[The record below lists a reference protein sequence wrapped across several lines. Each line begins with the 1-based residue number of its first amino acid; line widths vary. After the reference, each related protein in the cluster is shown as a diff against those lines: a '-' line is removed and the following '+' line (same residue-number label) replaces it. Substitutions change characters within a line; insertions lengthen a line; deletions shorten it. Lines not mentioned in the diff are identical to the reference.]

1 MKKKINIKSIGY
13 VLMMLT
19 MLLGFSACN
28 NEDDV
33 MDIFND
39 KTWKLSR
46 ITTEKGKEQFYQGLW
61 SNEAEEKASRELLKI
76 TENFTLNFNCADVNG
91 EVTGTVSAHAV
102 KANISD
108 AILKIDGKEHTI
120 SISGK
125 AYGSARAPPA
135 PAPPRGLSPVFKYA
149 TSWQKYSSAACSMF
163 SSTKGTCTTSPST
176 LKTEIQQKSWDLQ
189 PAKFS

>member
-1 MKKKINIKSIGY
+1 MKKRINIKSIGY
-13 VLMMLT
+13 ALMMLT

-33 MDIFND
+33 MEIFND

-125 AYGSARAPPA
+125 AYGSESDKLAKVFIS
-135 PAPPRGLSPVFKYA
+135 GLFNVFKY
-149 TSWQKYSSAACSMF
+149 
-163 SSTKGTCTTSPST
+163 
-176 LKTEIQQKSWDLQ
+176 
-189 PAKFS
+189 

>member
-1 MKKKINIKSIGY
+1 M
-13 VLMMLT
+13 
-19 MLLGFSACN
+19 
-28 NEDDV
+28 
-33 MDIFND
+33 
-39 KTWKLSR
+39 
-46 ITTEKGKEQFYQGLW
+46 W

-125 AYGSARAPPA
+125 AYGSESDKLAKVFIS
-135 PAPPRGLSPVFKYA
+135 GLFNVFKYE
-149 TSWQKYSSAACSMF
+149 
-163 SSTKGTCTTSPST
+163 GTCTTSPST